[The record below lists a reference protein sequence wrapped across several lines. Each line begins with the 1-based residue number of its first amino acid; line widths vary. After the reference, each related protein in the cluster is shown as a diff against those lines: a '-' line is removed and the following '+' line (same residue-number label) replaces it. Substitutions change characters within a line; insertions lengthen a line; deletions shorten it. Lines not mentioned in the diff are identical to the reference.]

1 MTTSVAFPPGFDS
14 TRLLEPML
22 SSAME
27 ASSHYRRA
35 VTETDPIRF
44 ALTYLPHHLSSA
56 STGGVISLSPFH
68 LAMAKVARRWMRD
81 EPRRDIWVA
90 PRRAA
95 KSTWQHVIL
104 PLWALAHGHRNTF
117 MSFSHSSPQAQK
129 HMANLRLELSSNEL
143 LLSDFPELRP
153 VRGNG
158 SSNSAALVSTRGGRT
173 FATGGMDSGA
183 LGTKFGN
190 ERVGILCLDDVE
202 PGESNY
208 SPSKKEKR
216 LTTLL
221 DDVIPMGEKNTVVS
235 LCGTTTMHGSI
246 IHDAVLHAAGRKHAQ
261 WVVDEE
267 FRVHHFSPFIDHP
280 DGSRSSMWPA
290 MWPLEWLLE
299 REGTRRFA
307 KNYLND
313 PSAAGDGVHWSRSL
327 FRHEEIP
334 TVRRVLSI
342 DPAVST
348 NAGSDFTAIA
358 VVGVDVS
365 GRRFEVDFARQFKV
379 SPAKR
384 REVVHRL
391 CVQNPDIDE
400 VIVEQ
405 NQGGDTWRA
414 IFEPL
419 PGRARLTLFPALGSK
434 VSRLE
439 RLLDRYERG
448 QVLHAAP
455 LRELEDQLL
464 AYPSPA
470 AHDDLADATENAI
483 AHLTRGSR

>member
-1 MTTSVAFPPGFDS
+1 MTTSVAFPSGFDAG
-14 TRLLEPML
+14 RLLAPMM
-22 SSAME
+22 SPAME
-27 ASSHYRRA
+27 SSSHYRRA

-44 ALTYLPHHLSSA
+44 ALTFLPHHLSSS
-56 STGGVISLSPFH
+56 STGGQISLSPFH

-117 MSFSHSSPQAQK
+117 MSFSHSSAQAQK
-129 HMANLRLELSSNEL
+129 HMANLRTELAGNEL
-143 LLSDFPELRP
+143 LLADFPELRP

-158 SSNSAALVSTRGGRT
+158 ASNSAALVSTRGGRV

-183 LGTKFGN
+183 LGTKFGS

-208 SPSKKEKR
+208 SPGKKEKR

-246 IHDAVLHAAGRKHAQ
+246 IHDAVQHAAGRKHAQ

-267 FRVHHFSPFIDHP
+267 FRVHHFSPFVDHP

-313 PSAAGDGVHWSRSL
+313 PAAAADGAFWVESL
-327 FRHEEIP
+327 FRREEIP

-358 VVGVDVS
+358 AVGVDGS
-365 GRRFEVDFARQFKV
+365 GRRFEVDYARQFKV
-379 SPAKR
+379 SPAHR

-419 PGRARLTLFPALGSK
+419 PGRARLTLFSVRGSK
-434 VSRLE
+434 ASRLE
-439 RLLDRYERG
+439 KLLDRYERG
-448 QVLHAAP
+448 QVVHGRP
-455 LRELEDQLL
+455 VPELEEQAL

-470 AHDDLADATENAI
+470 VHDDLLDAVSNGVE
-483 AHLTRGSR
+483 HLARQR

>member
-1 MTTSVAFPPGFDS
+1 MTSVAFPPGFDS

-27 ASSHYRRA
+27 SSSHYRRA

-44 ALTYLPHHLSSA
+44 ALLYLSHHLSSA
-56 STGGVISLSPFH
+56 STGGQISLSPFH
-68 LAMAKVARRWMRD
+68 MAMAKAARRWMRD
-81 EPRRDIWVA
+81 EPRRDIWIA

-117 MSFSHSSPQAQK
+117 MSFSHSSAQAQK
-129 HMANLRLELSSNEL
+129 HMANLRQELATNERL
-143 LLSDFPELRP
+143 LNDFPELRP
-153 VRGNG
+153 TRGNG
-158 SSNSAALVSTRGGRT
+158 ASNSAAMVSTRGGRT

-183 LGTKFGN
+183 LGTKFGS
-190 ERVGILCLDDVE
+190 ERIGILCLDDVE
-202 PGESNY
+202 PGESSY
-208 SPSKKEKR
+208 SPAKKEKR

-246 IHDAVLHAAGRKHAQ
+246 IHDAVQHAAGRKHAQ

-267 FRVHHFSPFIDHP
+267 FRVHHFLPIIDHP
-280 DGSRSSMWPA
+280 DGTRSSMWPA
-290 MWPLEWLLE
+290 MWSLEYLEE

-313 PSAAGDGVHWSRSL
+313 PSAVADGVHWNKAL
-327 FRHEEIP
+327 FRHEDIP
-334 TVRRVLSI
+334 VVRRVLSI

-348 NAGSDFTAIA
+348 NAGSDFTAISA
-358 VVGVDVS
+358 VGVDAS
-365 GRRFEVDFARQFKV
+365 GRRFEVDYARQFKV

-391 CVQNPDIDE
+391 CEQNPDIGE

-419 PGRARLTLFPALGSK
+419 PNRARLTLFSVRGSK
-434 VSRLE
+434 ASRLE
-439 RLLDRYERG
+439 KLLDRYERG
-448 QVLHAAP
+448 QVLHGAP
-455 LRELEDQLL
+455 VRELEEQAL

-470 AHDDLADATENAI
+470 VHDDLLDSVANGIE
-483 AHLTRGSR
+483 HLARSR